1 MGAAMADLPPRY
13 AYRVGPAE
21 RDLWADDDDDTSMPP
36 RELETRRWMLVTATV
51 GAGVLIV
58 ALLSV
63 LVLGGGGSRPFQGD
77 DRTTANV
84 EQAGAPVATSEV
96 SSSGTGASAAAA
108 TTNNADARQLAE
120 ARAGLAAMEAQL
132 KSTTERADD
141 LDRRL
146 AAFEQTAAIT
156 TRRAEGAEAALVAE
170 QGERARVQRDLDAM
184 SGGPDAGERGPGGA
198 PGAVTGRAG
207 AGSEQPGAGGR
218 PGRRGGAAAHLPRGA
233 PGGAVL
239 HDARQLGAAR
249 DGDAGRGR
257 ELRGRPRL
265 VRSSRGAG
273 EQPAQAGFAVPHH
286 PRVVPG
292 EERASHGGE

>member
-1 MGAAMADLPPRY
+1 VTVAGVDDEMGAAMADLPPRY

-58 ALLSV
+58 ALPSV

-184 SGGPDAGERGPGGA
+184 SGDLTQANADRAALRVQLQDAQA
-198 PGAVTGRAG
+198 
-207 AGSEQPGAGGR
+207 Q
-218 PGRRGGAAAHLPRGA
+218 AA
-233 PGGAVL
+233 
-239 HDARQLGAAR
+239 
-249 DGDAGRGR
+249 
-257 ELRGRPRL
+257 
-265 VRSSRGAG
+265 SSR
-273 EQPAQAGFAVPHH
+273 AQAGGLAAEGERLRTCLAVHQEALYYTTLDNW
-286 PRVVPG
+286 G
-292 EERASHGGE
+292 LLATAMQDAAASCAADLD